1 MSQVHQKSQNKKN
14 LYTLL
19 TPSGE
24 ITKKYKDGEILVIK
38 HKKIQTLRFSTNNYN
53 VSLNNVN

>member
-24 ITKKYKDGEILVIK
+24 ITEKYKDGKILVIK
-38 HKKIQTLRFSTNNYN
+38 HKKIQTLRFSTNNYD
-53 VSLNNVN
+53 VGLNNVN